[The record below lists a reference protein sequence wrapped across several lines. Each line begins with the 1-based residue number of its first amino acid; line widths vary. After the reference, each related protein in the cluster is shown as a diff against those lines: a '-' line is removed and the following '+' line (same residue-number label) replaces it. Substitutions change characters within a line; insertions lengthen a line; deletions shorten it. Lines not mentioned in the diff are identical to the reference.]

1 MLLFNAYDNENT
13 YEKNGKEKTAI
24 SISNKNGIWGKIV
37 LQLRK
42 MD

>member
-1 MLLFNAYDNENT
+1 MKTLMKKIE
-13 YEKNGKEKTAI
+13 KEKAAI
-24 SISNKNGIWGKIV
+24 SRSTNKNGIWGKIA

>member
-1 MLLFNAYDNENT
+1 MKTLMKKIE
-13 YEKNGKEKTAI
+13 KEKTAI

-42 MD
+42 ME

>member
-1 MLLFNAYDNENT
+1 MK
-13 YEKNGKEKTAI
+13 KNGKEKTAI